1 MSPRVEG
8 VLPYW
13 LDRPDEEAIE
23 IALEVQRAGLDAL
36 WIGELATYDAVALAT
51 AIGHRTDGLRLKLG
65 PLAVGVRDPA
75 SFALAVSSVATLTG
89 CEVDLAL
96 GASSPVIVSGW
107 HDRPW
112 AHPATRMRETIECL
126 RPILAG
132 ERSDYDG
139 EYVRTHGFRL
149 RRPRPQTRICVAAF
163 GPAMTRVAALH
174 ADELVLNLVA
184 PEHVSAVRE
193 TIDAEAA
200 AAGRARP
207 QLAVWVSVALDPG
220 EDAHAQLAGQ
230 LAIYLAPP
238 GYGEMFSGLGF
249 SALVERARGGARRS
263 ELAREVPPELL
274 EQVCAIG
281 SADEL
286 TARISAYHDAGADV
300 VGVVPSTA
308 EDPGGRRVLSAIAER
323 AGQSDDLTIPRPDEV
338 RL

>member
-1 MSPRVEG
+1 MSRRVEG

-23 IALEVQRAGLDAL
+23 IALEVERAGLGAL
-36 WIGELATYDAVALAT
+36 WIGELATFDAVALAT
-51 AIGHRTDGLRLKLG
+51 AIGHRTEGLRLKLG
-65 PLAVGVRDPA
+65 PLAVGVRDPV

-96 GASSPVIVSGW
+96 GASSPVIVSRW

-112 AHPATRMRETIECL
+112 PHPATRMRETIECL
-126 RPILAG
+126 RGILAG
-132 ERSDYDG
+132 DRSEYDG

-149 RRPRPQTRICVAAF
+149 RRPRPQTRVCVAAF

-174 ADELVLNLVA
+174 ADELVLNLVT

-193 TIDAEAA
+193 TIEAEAPA
-200 AAGRARP
+200 AARP
-207 QLAVWVSVALDPG
+207 RPRLAVWVSVALDPG
-220 EDAHAQLAGQ
+220 DDARAQLASQ

-238 GYGEMFSGLGF
+238 GYGEMFSQLGF
-249 SALVERARGGARRS
+249 GELVERARGGARRS
-263 ELAREVPPELL
+263 ELAQEVPLKLL

-281 SADEL
+281 SVDEL
-286 TARISAYHDAGADV
+286 ITRISAYHDAGADV

-308 EDPGGRRVLSAIAER
+308 EDPGGRRVLSAIGESFRQPAEM
-323 AGQSDDLTIPRPDEV
+323 ATPRQDEV
-338 RL
+338 HL